1 MISAHR
7 CSEVSCLTCSVE
19 LYWNV
24 CFSCI
29 CGWDPQTPTSP
40 AKHFLWVMVIH
51 WPTLS
56 PLWVFFTSHLASRN
70 SLQLKKEVAPT
81 FRTSFTLAW
90 RGPASELCMWLLV
103 QPLCC
108 TVHLFPPHT
117 HTHTEYQVSQ
127 SSLRTVC
134 RVQSNTAAR
143 SFFNEGNLNVWATSS
158 EQWGWWE
165 KNSFQVR
172 LFTYWYWEN
181 AEHLRAAFLALCC
194 SFLPRELVEW
204 QKWLG
209 ENNWLLSEWYNHT
222 SLSW

>member
-7 CSEVSCLTCSVE
+7 CSEVSCLACSVE

-108 TVHLFPPHT
+108 TVHLFPPPHT
-117 HTHTEYQVSQ
+117 HTQ
-127 SSLRTVC
+127 SIKYHSRLWGRSVECNPIQPLDHSLMKETWMCEQPRANSEAGGRKTVFKFGFSHIDIGKMLSISEQLFLLC
-134 RVQSNTAAR
+134 VVV
-143 SFFNEGNLNVWATSS
+143 FCLGNLSNGKN
-158 EQWGWWE
+158 GWE
-165 KNSFQVR
+165 RITDCFQNGIITQV
-172 LFTYWYWEN
+172 
-181 AEHLRAAFLALCC
+181 
-194 SFLPRELVEW
+194 
-204 QKWLG
+204 
-209 ENNWLLSEWYNHT
+209 
-222 SLSW
+222 